1 MSSSSSQIFL
11 PPGTPFPIK
20 VVKTQAKA
28 SDSVQRGTPLLT
40 YSFTT
45 QPSEPG
51 GQTQVLFGIWD
62 CPVEGTIE
70 RWCVKEGDV
79 ITSDEKEL
87 LRIAEPCKHGIQ
99 MGGLCALCGKD
110 MTQSDYT
117 GFSNEARASIQMT
130 HSANGPKVSL
140 EEAQRIERETAE
152 HLFNCRKLSLIVDL
166 DQTIVHA
173 TVDPT
178 VGDWITEGEA
188 WEARHATK
196 RRSSA
201 PREGESDSDESSQEE
216 DGDEVNPNWEALKDV
231 KKFRLGPESFG
242 LPPGHE
248 ARRAKGKEKAVETQG
263 CLYYVKPRPGWQ
275 DFLSSVATEYEMHV
289 YTMGTRAY
297 AEEVCK
303 AIDPDGKFFGGRI
316 LSRDESGS
324 LTQKSLQR
332 LFPVDTSMVVVIDD
346 RADVW
351 EWCPNLVK
359 VIPYDFFV
367 GIGDIN
373 SAFLPKL
380 DPTTTPISPMSTPPA
395 GRKPSTVASST
406 LPVSASESASNT
418 PQSST
423 VDETAAEEILQKEMI
438 TRNSLAL
445 EAQVEERPL
454 AKLQEELQEVAD
466 GQHEIEGPAAESAS
480 GKSVSSSRPPES
492 SGERHH
498 RKALLKNDD
507 TELRRIKRLLDA
519 VHQQF
524 YEAYDNRL
532 PEKGKTKL
540 ASKANPSA
548 SVLYDTRIIIP
559 GLRLQTF
566 DGLHILF
573 SSVIPLDTRPES
585 TDIWNLAEAFGATCY
600 TELSSAVTHLVAA
613 KRGTSKIDHARKRGD
628 IKIVW
633 LAWFTDSIAR
643 WERLDETPYLM
654 DEPRSSNVNAPDT
667 ASSPAPPDAHQIS
680 SDPEPDADDWDVE
693 PGSRKGSSE
702 EAAKGVAPEEGGSG
716 EDELDDLKRI
726 SEESRNLELSL
737 SWEDV
742 DEELR
747 EFLESGDEDDEDDED
762 EPIGGEG
769 SNDTTRDKMAS
780 GKSVHMPGN
789 DTDTGDDKSSNG
801 SAPSS
806 PRIRRKRLR
815 SLTPSEAG
823 LNVSDEELLRSP
835 LSKRKKLA
843 KDRQNASKLKE
854 SIYPQEFPLPTM
866 ASPRGDDDNDDDNSD
881 DESMFSDDDDDDFL
895 ARELEEEMG

>member
-1 MSSSSSQIFL
+1 MSSSSSSQIFL
-11 PPGTPFPIK
+11 PPTTPFPIK
-20 VVKTQAKA
+20 VVKTQARA
-28 SDSVQRGTPLLT
+28 SDSVQRGSPLLT
-40 YSFTT
+40 YSFTS

-51 GQTQVLFGIWD
+51 GRTQVLFGVWD

-70 RWCVKEGDV
+70 QWCVKNGDV
-79 ITSDEKEL
+79 ITSDEKEV
-87 LRIAEPCKHGIQ
+87 LRITEPCKHGIQ

-188 WEARHATK
+188 WETRHTTK
-196 RRSSA
+196 RRSSG
-201 PREGESDSDESSQEE
+201 PREEGDD
-216 DGDEVNPNWEALKDV
+216 DEVNPNWEALKDV

-242 LPPGHE
+242 LPSGPE
-248 ARRAKGKEKAVETQG
+248 VRRAKGKEKAVETQG

-275 DFLSSVATEYEMHV
+275 DFLSSVATKYEMHV

-297 AEEVCK
+297 AEEVCN
-303 AIDPDGKFFGGRI
+303 AIDPDGKSFGGRI
-316 LSRDESGS
+316 LSRDESGKEPTTS
-324 LTQKSLQR
+324 I
-332 LFPVDTSMVVVIDD
+332 PVDTSMVVVIDD

-380 DPTTTPISPMSTPPA
+380 DTSTTSISPMPPPPA
-395 GRKPSTVASST
+395 GRKPQTIARPTTPSPAPDSASS
-406 LPVSASESASNT
+406 AS
-418 PQSST
+418 QSK
-423 VDETAAEEILQKEMI
+423 ILQKEMMA
-438 TRNSLAL
+438 RNSLAL

-454 AKLQEELQEVAD
+454 AKLQEELQEVAN
-466 GQHEIEGPAAESAS
+466 GQHESEGPATESAS
-480 GKSVSSSRPPES
+480 GKSESTSRPPES
-492 SGERHH
+492 PGERHH

-507 TELRRIKRLLDA
+507 TELQRVKRLLDT

-524 YEAYDNRL
+524 YEAYEDRL
-532 PEKGKTKL
+532 PEKGKTKST
-540 ASKANPSA
+540 SKAKPSA

-585 TDIWNLAEAFGATCY
+585 TDVWNLAEAFGATCH
-600 TELSSAVTHLVAA
+600 TELSGEVTHLVAA
-613 KRGTSKIDHARKRGD
+613 KRGTSKIDQARKRSE

-643 WERLDETPYLM
+643 WERQDETPYLM
-654 DEPRSSNVNAPDT
+654 DEPRPSSVNAPDT

-693 PGSRKGSSE
+693 PGPRKGGSGATAS
-702 EAAKGVAPEEGGSG
+702 GVAPEEGKNG
-716 EDELDDLKRI
+716 EEELDDLKRI

-737 SWEDV
+737 SWEDA

-747 EFLESGDEDDEDDED
+747 EFLASGDEEEEEEDVV
-762 EPIGGEG
+762 GGEG
-769 SNDTTRDKMAS
+769 SNDSADLKSAS
-780 GKSVHMPGN
+780 GKSVHMTES
-789 DTDTGDDKSSNG
+789 DLDAGDDKSSVG
-801 SAPSS
+801 SAP
-806 PRIRRKRLR
+806 PTPQIKRKRLR

-823 LNVSDEELLRSP
+823 LNASHEELLRSP

-854 SIYPQEFPLPTM
+854 TIYSE
-866 ASPRGDDDNDDDNSD
+866 RDEDDDGD
-881 DESMFSDDDDDDFL
+881 DESMFGDDDEDDFL